1 MNGNEVVLYM
11 SGEERCAPYS
21 FDFKKS
27 DFNDGVL
34 TIRAD
39 KNDCFRMEEGEA
51 NTYTNS
57 PMIKFVYTSK

>member
-1 MNGNEVVLYM
+1 MARKGV
-11 SGEERCAPYS
+11 GPYS